1 MPLRVHVVGIAPTF
15 LPLATH
21 QTNTIEVFMSFQT
34 LGLTEDL
41 LKAVADQ
48 GYKTPTPVQQKAI
61 PLILEG
67 RDVLA
72 GAQTGT
78 GKTASFTLPLLQRL
92 TENHNPAQKPR
103 RIRALILVPTRELAA
118 QVYES
123 VKTYGAHLPFHTE
136 LVVGGASVGLQVRQ
150 LRRGCDIVVATPG
163 RLIDHIRQRVVS
175 LANIEILVLDEADR
189 MLDMGF
195 LPDIKQIMALL
206 PKQRQS
212 LLFSA
217 TVSNGIKSLASQL
230 LNNPAEVEVAKQN
243 ATADT
248 VSERVYGIPREVK
261 RELLSYLIGSN
272 NWKQVL
278 VFVRT
283 KHGADRLEKQLI
295 EDGIRSV
302 ALHGDKTQGARNKAL
317 EYFKTGKVSVL
328 VATDVASRG
337 LDIDDLPHV
346 VNFDLPQVPEDYVH
360 RIGRTGRAG
369 ASGVA
374 LSLVCPEDAYLLVAI
389 EQLLKRQIPRVAD
402 TGYQPVS
409 LKVNDAPK
417 KNAPNKDTGKKDFR
431 HSKKP
436 AAKAGKPAA
445 GKPAA
450 GQRDGA
456 KNKRKPASKGR
467 G

>member
-1 MPLRVHVVGIAPTF
+1 MTF
-15 LPLATH
+15 E
-21 QTNTIEVFMSFQT
+21 Q
-34 LGLTEDL
+34 LGLSEEL
-41 LKAVADQ
+41 LKAVTEQ
-48 GYKTPTPVQQKAI
+48 GYITPTPVQQKAI

-92 TENHNPAQKPR
+92 AENSDPHQKPR
-103 RIRALILVPTRELAA
+103 RVRALILVPTRELAA

-123 VKTYGAHLPFHTE
+123 VITYGKYLPLHVE
-136 LVVGGASVGLQVRQ
+136 AVVGGASIGVQTRN

-163 RLIDHIRQRVVS
+163 RLIDHIQQRNVNLSNV
-175 LANIEILVLDEADR
+175 EMLVLDEADR

-195 LPDIKQIMALL
+195 MPDVRQIMSLL

-217 TVSNGIKSLASQL
+217 TVPNAIKSLAASV
-230 LNNPAEVEVAKQN
+230 LNNPVEVEVAKQN
-243 ATADT
+243 ATADNI
-248 VSERVYGIPREVK
+248 SERVYGINREYK

-272 NWKQVL
+272 NWQQVL

-295 EDGIRSV
+295 EDGIRTV

-328 VATDVASRG
+328 VATDLAARG
-337 LDIDDLPHV
+337 LDIDELPHV
-346 VNFDLPQVPEDYVH
+346 INFDLPQVPEDYIH

-369 ASGVA
+369 SSGEA
-374 LSLVCPEDAYLLVAI
+374 LSLVCPEEAWLLAEI
-389 EQLLKRQIPRVAD
+389 EKLLKRQIPRVAD
-402 TGYQPVS
+402 TGYEPVS
-409 LKVNDAPK
+409 LKVVDAPK
-417 KNAPNKDTGKKDFR
+417 KNAPNKNTGKKDFR
-431 HSKKP
+431 HTKKP
-436 AAKAGKPAA
+436 ATRSAKL
-445 GKPAA
+445 
-450 GQRDGA
+450 GQGEI
-456 KNKRKPASKGR
+456 NKRPKAKKGAR
-467 G
+467 

>member
-1 MPLRVHVVGIAPTF
+1 
-15 LPLATH
+15 
-21 QTNTIEVFMSFQT
+21 MSFQT

-41 LKAVADQ
+41 LKAVTDQ

-92 TENHNPAQKPR
+92 AENHNPAQKPR

-417 KNAPNKDTGKKDFR
+417 KHAPNKDTGKKDFR

-436 AAKAGKPAA
+436 AAKAGKPATA
-445 GKPAA
+445 K
-450 GQRDGA
+450 RDGT
-456 KNKRKPASKGR
+456 KNNRKPASKGR

>member
-1 MPLRVHVVGIAPTF
+1 
-15 LPLATH
+15 
-21 QTNTIEVFMSFQT
+21 MSFAQ
-34 LGLTEDL
+34 LGLTEEL
-41 LKAVADQ
+41 LKALTDQ
-48 GYKTPTPVQQKAI
+48 GYVTPTPVQCKAI

-67 RDVLA
+67 KDVLA

-92 TENHNPAQKPR
+92 AKNHDPHQKPHR
-103 RIRALILVPTRELAA
+103 VRGLILVPTRELAA

-123 VKTYGAHLPFHTE
+123 VKIYGAHLPLHTE
-136 LVVGGASVGLQVRQ
+136 AVVGGASIGIQTRQ

-163 RLIDHIRQRVVS
+163 RLMDHLQQRNIN
-175 LANIEILVLDEADR
+175 LANVEILVLDEADR

-195 LPDIKQIMALL
+195 MPDIKQIMALL

-217 TVSNGIKSLASQL
+217 TVPNAIKSLAGQL
-230 LNNPAEVEVAKQN
+230 LNNPVEVEVAKQN
-243 ATADT
+243 ATAEN
-248 VSERVYGIPREVK
+248 VSELVYGIGREYK

-295 EDGIRSV
+295 EDGIRTA

-317 EYFKTGKVSVL
+317 EQFKTGKVQVL
-328 VATDVASRG
+328 VATDIAARG
-337 LDIDDLPHV
+337 LDIEDLPHV
-346 VNFDLPQVPEDYVH
+346 VNFDVPQVPEDYIH

-369 ASGVA
+369 ANGVA
-374 LSLVCPEDAYLLVAI
+374 LSLVCPEEAYYLVEI
-389 EQLLKRQIPRVAD
+389 ERLLKRQIPRVAD
-402 TGYQPVS
+402 TGYEPVS
-409 LKVNDAPK
+409 LKIMDAPK
-417 KNAPNKDTGKKDFR
+417 KNAAHKDTGKKDLR

-436 AAKAGKPAA
+436 VSRGAKPA
-445 GKPAA
+445 
-450 GQRDGA
+450 DS
-456 KNKRKPASKGR
+456 KRTDSKRIEARGKGR
-467 G
+467 SGSRGKI

>member
-1 MPLRVHVVGIAPTF
+1 
-15 LPLATH
+15 
-21 QTNTIEVFMSFQT
+21 MSFEQ
-34 LGLTEDL
+34 LGLTEHL

-48 GYKTPTPVQQKAI
+48 GYTTPTPVQQKAI

-92 TENHNPAQKPR
+92 AENHDPHQKPHN
-103 RIRALILVPTRELAA
+103 IRALILVPTRELAA

-123 VKTYGAHLPFHTE
+123 VVTYGKHLPLHVE
-136 LVVGGASVGLQVRQ
+136 AIVGGASIGVQTRN

-163 RLIDHIRQRVVS
+163 RLIDHVKQR
-175 LANIEILVLDEADR
+175 NINLSNVEILVLDESDR

-195 LPDIKQIMALL
+195 MPDIKQIMALI
-206 PKQRQS
+206 PKKRQS

-217 TVSNGIKSLASQL
+217 TVPNAIKSLASQM
-230 LNNPAEVEVAKQN
+230 LNNPVEVEVAKQN
-243 ATADT
+243 ATAENVT
-248 VSERVYGIPREVK
+248 ELVYGIGREYK
-261 RELLSYLIGSN
+261 RALLSYLIGSN

-295 EDGIRSV
+295 EDGIRTT

-317 EYFKTGKVSVL
+317 EYFKNGKVSVL
-328 VATDVASRG
+328 VATDIAARG
-337 LDIDDLPHV
+337 LDIDELPHV
-346 VNFDLPQVPEDYVH
+346 VNFDLPQVPEDYIH

-369 ASGVA
+369 SSGVA
-374 LSLVCPEDAYLLVAI
+374 LSLVCPEEAWYLVEI
-389 EQLLKRQIPRVAD
+389 EKLLKRQIPRAAD
-402 TGYQPVS
+402 TGYEPVS
-409 LKVNDAPK
+409 LKIVDAPK
-417 KNAPNKDTGKKDFR
+417 KNAANKDTGKKDLR

-436 AAKAGKPAA
+436 ATRASAAKPA
-445 GKPAA
+445 
-450 GQRDGA
+450 DS
-456 KNKRKPASKGR
+456 KRSDSKRIESRGKGR
-467 G
+467 SGSRRKD